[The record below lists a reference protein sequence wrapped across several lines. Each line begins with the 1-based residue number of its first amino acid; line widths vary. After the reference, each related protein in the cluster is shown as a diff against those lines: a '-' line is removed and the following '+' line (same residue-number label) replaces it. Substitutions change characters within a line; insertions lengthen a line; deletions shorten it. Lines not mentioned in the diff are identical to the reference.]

1 MKDGKKPLDIQI
13 SKISNLGRVNLVFT
27 EEMDFPQDLQELIN
41 NNQGQDDSVMEIQ
54 MIDPGDEVNS
64 NFLSWSFESF
74 DS

>member
-54 MIDPGDEVNS
+54 MIDPDDEVNS